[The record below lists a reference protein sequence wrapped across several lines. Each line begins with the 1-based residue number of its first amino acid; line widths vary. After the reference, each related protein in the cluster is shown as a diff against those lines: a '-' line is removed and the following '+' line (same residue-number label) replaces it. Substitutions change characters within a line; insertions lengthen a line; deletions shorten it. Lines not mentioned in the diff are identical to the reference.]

1 MRKAGVG
8 RVSWRFDRQNV
19 TYLIYFA
26 KIWAIRTSDFNTVV
40 NATKFSSEL
49 QWPTPQWL
57 PFWLY
62 LLTELVIEGLAISR
76 L

>member
-40 NATKFSSEL
+40 NATK
-49 QWPTPQWL
+49 
-57 PFWLY
+57 
-62 LLTELVIEGLAISR
+62 ILARTAMGYSAMDPVVNTV
-76 L
+76 